1 MIHQDY
7 IMRMIEQLTNVLAK
21 IFFKKET
28 KNYNEALTDINT
40 ASKTIVGLDLNLLE
54 KLSADDIRSLLR
66 IAGDDS
72 TICMKFIA
80 IAKLLKEKTDIL
92 RLTSQDN
99 PEFISNYQKA
109 ISLYLEGMLNN
120 KNTEIDLSRFYL
132 DVKEIV
138 NVLKDEIN
146 PETRFKLFKFYSQS
160 GKYSLAANELFRLKE
175 KNYPGIEEAG
185 ISFFRNLE
193 KLSEDD
199 LRKGNPSIEEVSR
212 GIKDFI

>member
-72 TICMKFIA
+72 TICVKFIT
-80 IAKLLKEKTDIL
+80 IAKLVKEKTDIL
-92 RLTSQDN
+92 QLISQDN

-120 KNTEIDLSRFYL
+120 KNTEIDLSRFYQ

>member
-1 MIHQDY
+1 M
-7 IMRMIEQLTNVLAK
+7 
-21 IFFKKET
+21 
-28 KNYNEALTDINT
+28 
-40 ASKTIVGLDLNLLE
+40 
-54 KLSADDIRSLLR
+54 
-66 IAGDDS
+66 
-72 TICMKFIA
+72 
-80 IAKLLKEKTDIL
+80 
-92 RLTSQDN
+92 
-99 PEFISNYQKA
+99 
-109 ISLYLEGMLNN
+109 
-120 KNTEIDLSRFYL
+120 
-132 DVKEIV
+132 
-138 NVLKDEIN
+138 KDEIN

>member
-1 MIHQDY
+1 
-7 IMRMIEQLTNVLAK
+7 MRMIEQLTNVLAK

-72 TICMKFIA
+72 TICVKFIT
-80 IAKLLKEKTDIL
+80 IAKLVKEKTDIL
-92 RLTSQDN
+92 QLISQDN

-199 LRKGNPSIEEVSR
+199 LRKGNFSIEEVSR
-212 GIKDFI
+212 GIKNFI